1 MKNRYIQIFSFLI
14 ALLLFATPPACEL
27 DDEINFGKSNTTE
40 KDPDDKQELTLD
52 TIGWNIPAEAIT
64 VAQAREICMAL
75 ESGSNTGSK
84 YYVMGYVKKLHR
96 NHASGIT
103 GYGNAQFYIEDVKG
117 ANSADDFL
125 AYQVYGPDSKK
136 LTDPNEVAVGD
147 FVVIYGALT
156 NYNGTYETVG
166 KGAAYIWKSTNPL
179 LNLPLDNA
187 HKYVDLGLS
196 VKWATCNVG
205 AESPEDYGD
214 YFAWGET
221 QPKSTYNWSTYK
233 WCNGSSSTLT
243 KYNTSSSYGTVD
255 NKTVLE
261 AADDAATANWGGAW
275 RMPTQAEQDE
285 LREQCTWTW
294 TTQNGVNG
302 YRVTSKS
309 NGNSIFLPAAGYRDV
324 GSRDYVGSF
333 GYYWSSTLVTDN
345 PNDAYYLYFNS
356 GNVDWYINYRYFG
369 LSVRPVLGEN
379 KGTETTVPTVTTAA
393 ITQITETTAVA
404 GGNVTSD
411 GGASVTE
418 RGVVYAT
425 TQNPTINSTKV
436 TSGIGTGS
444 FTCNLTDLQPNTT
457 YYVRAYATN
466 EVGTAYGEEVTF
478 TTAEDESSE
487 PTGTENEYGY
497 VDLGLSI
504 KWATM
509 NVGASKLEDYG
520 DYFAWGETQPKSTYN
535 WSTYKYCNGS
545 SSTLTKYNTDS
556 SYGTVDNK
564 TTLDLSDD
572 AANANWGGSWRMP
585 TDAEWTELREN
596 CTWKWT
602 TQNGVNGYRVTS
614 KSNGNSIFLPA
625 AGYRYGSSLDDAG
638 SYGYYWSSSLN
649 TVFPYNAYRLTFYS
663 SYVGWRN
670 YDRQSGQSVRPVLG
684 ENKVAETTAPTIT
697 TTSVTQITESSA
709 VAGGNVTS
717 DGGASVTERGVVY
730 ATTQNPTTN
739 NTKVMSGTGTGSFT
753 CNLTGLQANTTYYVR
768 AYAVNSKGIA
778 YGEEVSFTTKEQS
791 STPNNGTENGYAYV
805 DLGLSVKWATM
816 NVGAS
821 KAEEYGDYFAW
832 GETTTKTT
840 YDWSTYKWCN
850 GSSTTLTK
858 YNTSSSNGTV
868 DNKTEL
874 DAIDDAAV
882 VNWGGSWRMPTD
894 AEWTELREQCTWTW
908 ITQNGV
914 YGRKATSK
922 ANGNSIFL
930 PAAGYHRDSSLNNV
944 DCYGYYWSSSLS
956 EGNQRNAC
964 DANFD
969 SSSVGRN
976 GSSRC
981 YGRSVRPVCP

>member
-1 MKNRYIQIFSFLI
+1 MKNRYIQIFPFLI

-52 TIGWNIPAEAIT
+52 TIGWNIPTEAIT

-84 YYVMGYVKKLHR
+84 YYVMGYVKKLHY

-117 ANSADDFL
+117 ANSRDDFL

-136 LTDPNEVAVGD
+136 LTNPNEVAVGD

-275 RMPTQAEQDE
+275 RMPTKAEQDE

-294 TTQNGVNG
+294 TTQNDVKG
-302 YRVTSKS
+302 YKVTSKS

-379 KGTETTVPTVTTAA
+379 KVAETTVPTVTTAA

-411 GGASVTE
+411 GGAE
-418 RGVVYAT
+418 
-425 TQNPTINSTKV
+425 I
-436 TSGIGTGS
+436 
-444 FTCNLTDLQPNTT
+444 
-457 YYVRAYATN
+457 
-466 EVGTAYGEEVTF
+466 
-478 TTAEDESSE
+478 
-487 PTGTENEYGY
+487 
-497 VDLGLSI
+497 
-504 KWATM
+504 
-509 NVGASKLEDYG
+509 
-520 DYFAWGETQPKSTYN
+520 
-535 WSTYKYCNGS
+535 
-545 SSTLTKYNTDS
+545 
-556 SYGTVDNK
+556 
-564 TTLDLSDD
+564 
-572 AANANWGGSWRMP
+572 
-585 TDAEWTELREN
+585 
-596 CTWKWT
+596 
-602 TQNGVNGYRVTS
+602 
-614 KSNGNSIFLPA
+614 
-625 AGYRYGSSLDDAG
+625 
-638 SYGYYWSSSLN
+638 
-649 TVFPYNAYRLTFYS
+649 
-663 SYVGWRN
+663 
-670 YDRQSGQSVRPVLG
+670 
-684 ENKVAETTAPTIT
+684 
-697 TTSVTQITESSA
+697 
-709 VAGGNVTS
+709 
-717 DGGASVTERGVVY
+717 TERGVVY

-753 CNLTGLQANTTYYVR
+753 CNLTDLQPNTTYYVR
-768 AYAVNSKGIA
+768 AYAINETGTA
-778 YGEEVSFTTKEQS
+778 YGEEVTFTPKKLILETMYVMPPTIEYKPLGKGKQMTWDGEKFVAYDLGYPKSIECLLAVVGTKFGRVDWEQPVLGILNGKLSLITEEQFKAGEATSIQLANDNLESIDTITFDPLTFELYFSGKVAQPVSALDVNADLAEVAGKNYRHAKIFFDPAIEVTISGVANIATAHNLDYMEVVNSNVVKFLGEKGMYEVYYLPTEDYIVVEPLKDAVYPNVMWMTGVGFGLPVAEPKTQGGWGFDNLGQYIACRTVAPKVYQFTAYLKNGVNADFATYGSLVFKFFHQKGWGGEESGGNYEQIGLPIQGVGPEGLTKLNGDTGAEAGNWIAATQEKFEGIYRITLDQNKFTT
-791 STPNNGTENGYAYV
+791 
-805 DLGLSVKWATM
+805 
-816 NVGAS
+816 
-821 KAEEYGDYFAW
+821 
-832 GETTTKTT
+832 T
-840 YDWSTYKWCN
+840 YEK
-850 GSSTTLTK
+850 
-858 YNTSSSNGTV
+858 
-868 DNKTEL
+868 
-874 DAIDDAAV
+874 I
-882 VNWGGSWRMPTD
+882 R
-894 AEWTELREQCTWTW
+894 
-908 ITQNGV
+908 
-914 YGRKATSK
+914 
-922 ANGNSIFL
+922 
-930 PAAGYHRDSSLNNV
+930 
-944 DCYGYYWSSSLS
+944 
-956 EGNQRNAC
+956 
-964 DANFD
+964 
-969 SSSVGRN
+969 
-976 GSSRC
+976 
-981 YGRSVRPVCP
+981 